1 MQTVKTGDV
10 FLPLHSGGDMSQGEA
25 TYRRMAGHLLLV
37 VALLLQGCTLVS
49 VKQGNPKDFDESRRG
64 DVLTTGKLSFATRNT
79 LSRLALD
86 PDKCAIDTTPCIDSL
101 RSASIIDT
109 DARLSA
115 LAELALGEALKAD
128 KTAGNTG
135 EAGLVGDYLDA
146 ARYAYAYLFFGDRSP
161 RERAFEDR
169 QTQVRDNY
177 NYSVERVA
185 SLMFQRG
192 RHAGRVGPALP
203 GSIERV
209 GRWQLSFGQIDLEM
223 PAGASHIR
231 EMLPASRLRIGGL
244 TSVYRRD
251 GLGAELVLV
260 AQAEA
265 ASKQA
270 KASPFEDTG
279 YLPVTALLH
288 FPGDSLGDVLNTQ
301 QVVVDALDPYQRDSA
316 NLHGISVPLAAN
328 FSAPYALWLAHSGF
342 GRQAIDNL
350 LGRGE
355 ALDHPRVFLMQPY
368 DPKRMTVVMIHG
380 LASSPEA
387 WINLANDVMGDDALR
402 KRYQI
407 WEVYYPTNAPIPV
420 NLAGIRAALAQT
432 FATLDPTGK
441 APASQHITLI
451 GHSMGGVIAR
461 LLVVDSGDSLWEG
474 LFKAPPGS
482 ARRKRLAM
490 LAPYLSIKPLPG
502 VDEAI
507 FLASPHAGTPLAGE
521 WLARMANKL
530 IRLPKTL
537 LDTAARMADV
547 LAGDLPEQASLFRQ
561 APTGLDLLRD
571 TSPYLRATSKLSIVP
586 GVAYHSI
593 IARRDAEGPL
603 EKSSDGLVPY
613 QSAHLAGAVSELVVV
628 SGHSVQE
635 KPQAILEIRRI
646 LRAHAASLRPA
657 PPQQQKHRG

>member
-1 MQTVKTGDV
+1 
-10 FLPLHSGGDMSQGEA
+10 MSQSA
-25 TYRRMAGHLLLV
+25 FTYRRRAARILLV
-37 VALLLQGCTLVS
+37 ATLLLQGCTLVS
-49 VKQGNPKDFDESRRG
+49 VRQSNPRDFNESRRG

-86 PDKCAIDTTPCIDSL
+86 PDQCVLVITPCIDSL
-101 RSASIIDT
+101 RSANIIDT

-115 LAELALGEALKAD
+115 LAELAMGEALRAD
-128 KTAGNTG
+128 QAASTASD
-135 EAGLVGDYLDA
+135 AVLVGDYLDA
-146 ARYAYAYLFFGDRSP
+146 ARYAYAYLFFGDRAP
-161 RERAFEDR
+161 RDRAFEDR

-192 RHAGRVGPALP
+192 RQAGRVALP
-203 GSIERV
+203 LTGSAERID
-209 GRWQLSFGQIDLEM
+209 RWQLSFGQIDLKMPRGESRIQEM
-223 PAGASHIR
+223 V
-231 EMLPASRLRIGGL
+231 PASRLRIGGL

-251 GLGAELVLV
+251 GLGAELVLLAPSKV
-260 AQAEA
+260 
-265 ASKQA
+265 ASKKT
-270 KASPFEDTG
+270 KALPFEDTG
-279 YLPVTALLH
+279 YLPVTVLLH
-288 FPGDSLGDVLNTQ
+288 FPGDSLGAVLSTQ
-301 QVVVDALDPYQRDSA
+301 RVLVDALDPYQREGAS
-316 NLHGISVPLAAN
+316 LHGVTVPLAAN
-328 FSAPYALWLAHSGF
+328 FSAPYALWLAHAGF
-342 GRQAIDNL
+342 GRKAIDNL

-368 DPKRMTVVMIHG
+368 DPQRMTVVMIHG

-387 WINLANDVMGDDALR
+387 WINLANDVMGDETLR

-432 FATLDPTGK
+432 FATLDPTGM

-461 LLVVDSGDSLWEG
+461 LLVVDSGDILWENI
-474 LFKAPPGS
+474 FKAPPGS

-521 WLARMANKL
+521 WVARMANKL

-537 LDTAARMADV
+537 LDTTARMAKV

-571 TSPYLRATSKLSIVP
+571 TSPYLRATSKLTIVP
-586 GVAYHSI
+586 GVEYHSI
-593 IARRDAEGPL
+593 IARRKAEGPL
-603 EKSSDGLVPY
+603 QNSSDGLVPY
-613 QSAHLAGAVSELVVV
+613 ASAHLAGAASELVVV

-635 KPQAILEIRRI
+635 KPQAILEIRRL
-646 LRAHAASLRPA
+646 LRAHAASVR
-657 PPQQQKHRG
+657 